1 VVTAATR
8 QDALTE
14 LYLRH
19 YAPTVR
25 LAVLLT
31 GDQQTAEDV
40 VQDAF
45 AAMYL
50 AWDRLRS
57 PHAALRAAVVNKSRS
72 VLRHR
77 VVVDKNMQQAP
88 PDMPSAEHGAMIQ
101 IELSAVLAALG
112 TLPRRQREAVIL
124 RYYADLPKAETAAA
138 MGIRPGSVKSHAHR
152 GMAALRR
159 ELKRQ
164 GWGTAVNQEPARNK
178 HGLEVWESTH
188 VGDELRPEILD
199 IP

>member
-8 QDALTE
+8 QDTLTE

-19 YAPTVR
+19 YSPMVR

-45 AAMYL
+45 AGMYL
-50 AWDRLRS
+50 AWDRLGN
-57 PHAALRAAVVNKSRS
+57 PDAALRAAVVNKSRS

-77 VVVDKNMQQAP
+77 AVVDRNPPEAP
-88 PDMPSAEHGAMIQ
+88 RDMPSAEHGAMIR
-101 IELSAVLAALG
+101 IELSAVAALG
-112 TLPRRQREAVIL
+112 TLSRRQREAVIL
-124 RYYADLPKAETAAA
+124 RYYADLPEAETAAA

-159 ELKRQ
+159 ELERQ
-164 GWGTAVNQEPARNK
+164 GWGTAANQEGSK
-178 HGLEVWESTH
+178 HGPQE
-188 VGDELRPEILD
+188 RPEILD
-199 IP
+199 SHPERCPICHRRH

>member
-1 VVTAATR
+1 MVTAATR

-19 YAPTVR
+19 YSPMVR

-45 AAMYL
+45 AGMYL

-57 PHAALRAAVVNKSRS
+57 PDAALRAAVVNGSRS

-77 VVVDKNMQQAP
+77 VVVDRNPPEAP
-88 PDMPSAEHGAMIQ
+88 RDVPSAEHGAMIR
-101 IELSAVLAALG
+101 IELSAVVAALG
-112 TLPRRQREAVIL
+112 TLSRRQREAVIL
-124 RYYADLPKAETAAA
+124 RYYADLPEAETAAA
-138 MGIRPGSVKSHAHR
+138 MGIRPGSVKSHVHR

-159 ELKRQ
+159 ELERQ
-164 GWGTAVNQEPARNK
+164 GWETAVGQEGNR
-178 HGLEVWESTH
+178 HGLEV
-188 VGDELRPEILD
+188 RPEILD
-199 IP
+199 SHPERCPTCHRRH